1 MCVIYIVLWRKTRS
15 CISKTLSWL
24 HSCEVKI
31 RKHFFLNLFVLRK
44 TLSGLDLQHNF
55 KIFWI
60 LRFKLQYEKI
70 HFKSSPTYMIF
81 WMYIDISTW
90 LLSKTLIW
98 IATEF
103 LHSYNSLKHVLSISW
118 FEISFQCLIEFLGM
132 IKSTFTAGCFLW
144 IEFEGSKMH
153 YYKRHTTLNA
163 NAMFVL
169 IFNAYTFKQIPNG
182 SSKYTC
188 MGPYRFRNIWFVLPL
203 FATWYN
209 LDRCLSPSHAFHY
222 ILHQLIHQ

>member
-60 LRFKLQYEKI
+60 LRFRLQYENFY
-70 HFKSSPTYMIF
+70 FKSSATYMI
-81 WMYIDISTW
+81 
-90 LLSKTLIW
+90 LP
-98 IATEF
+98 
-103 LHSYNSLKHVLSISW
+103 ISW

-222 ILHQLIHQ
+222 FLYPVIHQWK